1 MQTLKYVPNTNHY
14 SYFIK
19 MHVLLKGNFDDFQH
33 ILSCTTKTFDVI
45 AISEKNITKQ
55 ISLSNNL
62 NLNYYFEFTPTET
75 FTGGTILYI
84 INHLSYERCNNLN
97 IYKKVNMNLLSLK
110 SQIQKIKYYCGSHLQ
125 TTIYGP

>member
-1 MQTLKYVPNTNHY
+1 
-14 SYFIK
+14 

-110 SQIQKIKYYCGSHLQ
+110 SQIQKIKYYCGSDLQ